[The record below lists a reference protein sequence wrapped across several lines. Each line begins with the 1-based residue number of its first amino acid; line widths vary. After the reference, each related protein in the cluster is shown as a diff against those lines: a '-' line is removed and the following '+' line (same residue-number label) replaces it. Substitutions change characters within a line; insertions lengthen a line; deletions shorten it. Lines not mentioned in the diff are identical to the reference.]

1 MPVKTDATTQE
12 HLDVEEIKD
21 NLVILKSGSVA
32 AVLQT
37 TAVNFD
43 LLSEIEQDAI
53 IAAFSMLLNSLT
65 FPVQVVIRSKRLDIT
80 KYIEKVQRI
89 ENRLQDP
96 LLKHQAEAYRKFVQ
110 EIIKTNDV
118 LDKTFYVTI
127 STGGGMESELS
138 SGPFDFLSKLLGT
151 HTKRVRVNVD
161 AALKMAQTQ
170 LVPRV
175 DHVIGEFNR
184 IGVKARQL
192 TTQELVE
199 LYFDIYNPSSIHGQ
213 RIRTN
218 VDDYKTALVNPA
230 IFEE

>member
-1 MPVKTDATTQE
+1 
-12 HLDVEEIKD
+12 
-21 NLVILKSGSVA
+21 
-32 AVLQT
+32 
-37 TAVNFD
+37 
-43 LLSEIEQDAI
+43 
-53 IAAFSMLLNSLT
+53 
-65 FPVQVVIRSKRLDIT
+65 
-80 KYIEKVQRI
+80 
-89 ENRLQDP
+89 
-96 LLKHQAEAYRKFVQ
+96 
-110 EIIKTNDV
+110 
-118 LDKTFYVTI
+118 
-127 STGGGMESELS
+127 MESELS